1 MNRIGMT
8 AAATAIA
15 YLVMATGAQAQ
26 GADQREGEGRGRGPG
41 RGVGMMLPVRDLSL
55 TDAQREQV
63 AQIRAANRDGVSQAQ
78 KRVREAEAA
87 QRAAIQTAPMN
98 EPLVRSTT
106 QALAAAQTDLAVQEA
121 RVYNDVWQVLTLD
134 QQTRL
139 LTRQGAPWMG
149 F

>member
-1 MNRIGMT
+1 MGPPREGHGCLRRMKQTANTTSRVRLHQRRRVTMNRIGMT

-78 KRVREAEAA
+78 K
-87 QRAAIQTAPMN
+87 
-98 EPLVRSTT
+98 
-106 QALAAAQTDLAVQEA
+106 
-121 RVYNDVWQVLTLD
+121 
-134 QQTRL
+134 
-139 LTRQGAPWMG
+139 
-149 F
+149 